1 MDKNTIIAIVL
12 STLVIVAGFSAQAL
26 LFPSKPAVEVP
37 ETTLPVAAPDTTI
50 ANDGASLVV
59 ATPEVSATGTAEPN
73 TSVPA
78 VAEAIAEQRDV
89 IETDLVRVEFT
100 NKGGD
105 IVSYRLKEHAQNKTA
120 VEMADYVTED
130 NRAFSVIL
138 GNATGTA
145 VNQYFNVKRISDTE
159 IGFFRTFKVKDKNGT
174 ENSFTLVKQYTFHPD
189 DYMFELKITVDGDAG
204 LAGLQFGNAAY
215 TIRTSPEIGPRW
227 NSKQDKYEYRRF
239 AYYQNGKKKTVN
251 LKDGQ
256 YKEVADA
263 ASWAGVAGKYFTLI
277 ALPQSPAQSVTYSR
291 QALEGGVSG
300 ARMYLVRAPIT
311 GNKNTD
317 VWKFYVGPRTEKNL
331 AKYNIAAN
339 NSFGINDANVNQI
352 VESSGILAPLEVL
365 LKWIM
370 ELFYRI
376 IPNWGVSI
384 ILLTVLM
391 RVVLF
396 PLTKKSSESTLK
408 MQELQPKIQ
417 EIQEKYKNNQQKMN
431 EEMAK
436 FYKTAGY
443 NPLSG
448 CLPLLI
454 QFPLIF
460 AMYNLFNNYFEFR
473 GAMFIPGWVPDL
485 SQGDSVFSF
494 PFTVPLLGWSNLRI
508 LPIIYVFSQL
518 IYGKIT
524 QTPGATQ
531 QNGQMKFMMYGMPII
546 FFFLFYNAPSGLIL
560 YWTLSN
566 LLMLVQQ
573 VTINRMMH
581 KKQEGKLTLVKK

>member
-50 ANDGASLVV
+50 VNDGASLSVESSSP
-59 ATPEVSATGTAEPN
+59 ADTAFADSGITE
-73 TSVPA
+73 S
-78 VAEAIAEQRDV
+78 IAEETAV
-89 IETDLVRVEFT
+89 IETDLVHVEFT

-105 IVSYRLKEHAQNKTA
+105 ILSYKLKDHAQNDTF
-120 VEMADYVTED
+120 VEMADYVTD
-130 NRAFSVIL
+130 GNRAFSLIL
-138 GNATGTA
+138 GNAAGSV

-159 IGFFRTFKVKDKNGT
+159 IGFYRTFKVKDKNGA

-189 DYMFELKITVDGDAG
+189 DYLFELKVTVDGDASFS
-204 LAGLQFGNAAY
+204 GLQFGNAAY

-239 AYYQNGKKKTVN
+239 YYYQNGKRKIIN

-256 YKEVADA
+256 FKELAVA
-263 ASWAGVAGKYFTLI
+263 STWSGVAGKYFTLI
-277 ALPQSPAQSVTYSR
+277 ALPQTPAQSVTFSR
-291 QALEGGVSG
+291 QTLDGGVSG
-300 ARMYLVRAPIT
+300 AQLYLVRAPIT

-317 VWKFYVGPRTEKNL
+317 VWKFYIGPRTEKNL

-339 NSFGINDANVNQI
+339 NSFGVNDANINQI
-352 VESSGILAPLEVL
+352 VESSNILGPLEFL
-365 LKWIM
+365 LKGIM
-370 ELFYRI
+370 ELFYKL

-384 ILLTVLM
+384 ILLTILM
-391 RVVLF
+391 RLVLF

-417 EIQEKYKNNQQKMN
+417 EIQEKYKGNQQRMN

-485 SQGDSVFSF
+485 SQGDSILAL
-494 PFTVPLLGWSNLRI
+494 PFTVPVLGWSDLRI

-524 QTPGATQ
+524 QAPGANQ

-566 LLMLVQQ
+566 MLMLVQQ
-573 VTINRMMH
+573 VIINRMMH
-581 KKQEGKLTLVKK
+581 KPKDGKLTLVKK